1 MRLFDTHCHFET
13 CDTNEIAAILSRA
26 KSAGVEKLM
35 AVGGSDALN
44 DAAMAAASMRAN
56 VKCKI
61 ENGELWSL
69 PDAICA
75 VGFDRDQVGKV
86 SPESF
91 SLFSLPSS
99 RSPFPV
105 PRLSAIGEIGLDYH
119 YSPGSHREQTELFAA
134 QLEAARKLDKPV
146 VIHTREAAED
156 TISILREI
164 PSRGIIH
171 CFTGESE
178 EAAAY
183 LDLGFFV
190 SISGIVTFKAA
201 DNVRRTALY
210 IPDDRILIETD
221 SPFLAPVP
229 LRGKPNEP
237 AFIKH
242 TCEFLAALRGMPA
255 EEFAELTFANA
266 ERVLGA

>member
-13 CDTNEIAAILSRA
+13 SDAGEIAATLGRA
-26 KSAGVEKLM
+26 KAAGVERLM
-35 AVGGSDALN
+35 AVGGSPELN
-44 DAAMAAASMRAN
+44 SSAIAAAALSKEGGMPGVVA
-56 VKCKI
+56 
-61 ENGELWSL
+61 
-69 PDAICA
+69 A
-75 VGFDRDQVGKV
+75 VGLDRDQAGKGLV
-86 SPESF
+86 SGFAP
-91 SLFSLPSS
+91 
-99 RSPFPV
+99 PV
-105 PRLSAIGEIGLDYH
+105 RDIPVAAVGEIGLDYH

-134 QLEAARKLDKPV
+134 QLEDARRRGLPV

-171 CFTGESE
+171 CFTGDTSE
-178 EAAAY
+178 ASAY

-201 DNVRRTALY
+201 DNVRATALY

-229 LRGKPNEP
+229 LRGKANEP
-237 AFIKH
+237 AFIRR

-255 EEFAELTFANA
+255 EDFAELTFANA
-266 ERVLGA
+266 ERVIGP